1 MKKIIGIPSNGPELS
16 DTISEHFG
24 HCNYFLGIQLN
35 DDLTYEK
42 AFSLQNQGHSGCM
55 EPVMKLRNKSV
66 TDIIVGGIGGRPYL
80 GFLQFGISLN
90 QGVLGK
96 TVKENIDLFIN
107 GKLTSLKGASCG
119 GNSNHNHN

>member
-1 MKKIIGIPSNGPELS
+1 MKKIIGIPSDGPELS

-24 HCNYFLGIQLN
+24 HCNYFLGIQIN
-35 DDLTYEK
+35 DDLTYERV
-42 AFSLQNQGHSGCM
+42 FSLQNQGHSGCM

-66 TDIIVGGIGGRPYL
+66 SDVIVGGIGGRPYL

-90 QGVLGK
+90 QGKLGK
-96 TVKENIDLFIN
+96 TVKENIELFID
-107 GKLTSLKGASCG
+107 GKLTPLKGASCG

>member
-1 MKKIIGIPSNGPELS
+1 MKKIIGIPSNGPELT
-16 DTISEHFG
+16 DIISEHFG
-24 HCNYFLGIQLN
+24 HCNYFLGIQIN
-35 DDLTYEK
+35 EDLTYEK

-55 EPVMKLRNKSV
+55 EPVMNLRNKSV
-66 TDIIVGGIGGRPYL
+66 TDVIVGGIGGRPYM

-96 TVKENIDLFIN
+96 TVKENVELLIN
-107 GKLTSLKGASCG
+107 GKLSPLKGSSCG